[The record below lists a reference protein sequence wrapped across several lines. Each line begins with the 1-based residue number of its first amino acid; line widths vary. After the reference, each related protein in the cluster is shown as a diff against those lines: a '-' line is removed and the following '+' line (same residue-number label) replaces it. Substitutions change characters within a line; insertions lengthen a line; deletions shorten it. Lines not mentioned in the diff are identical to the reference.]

1 MAILCKKCVGMT
13 KALNLA
19 SNTLVESRIV
29 AGHVHALVHGGFTV
43 YSVYGYTGEGMA
55 EGNTRLLRKLAYAI
69 AACRGPWMAASD
81 FNLSGEQLLPF
92 AHSVSAVLVEAPLAT
107 CVQAGSESKI
117 DHFLMSVD
125 VAKHVGTHWVDLT
138 SGLSPHRP
146 LLRELCFGSTGA
158 LPQGAP
164 QAQGHPQAAAA
175 GMRSK
180 ARLLR

>member
-1 MAILCKKCVGMT
+1 
-13 KALNLA
+13 
-19 SNTLVESRIV
+19 
-29 AGHVHALVHGGFTV
+29 
-43 YSVYGYTGEGMA
+43 
-55 EGNTRLLRKLAYAI
+55 
-69 AACRGPWMAASD
+69 MAAGD

-146 LLRELCFGSTGA
+146 Y
-158 LPQGAP
+158 
-164 QAQGHPQAAAA
+164 
-175 GMRSK
+175 
-180 ARLLR
+180 